1 MKTATNIIDTAKEF
15 LDRGYSHDF
24 RIDGGRLHDV
34 TVDRQVDLQD
44 IHVDAAYR
52 FELSPDSH
60 DASNLYAITDRK
72 HGTKGLLIDAF
83 DLLEATADAPLTRL
97 LSKTQEPRRDDE
109 ADVPTRF
116 GLRKV
121 AKAEFENDPDR
132 YVLRIGFPDFPE
144 CPFGESFSMLGFD
157 TAEQT
162 YVWLATKILRDDR
175 LVRVPFQHGEIPDN
189 D

>member
-1 MKTATNIIDTAKEF
+1 MTTATNIIDTTKEF

-24 RIDGGRLHDV
+24 RNDGGTLHDV
-34 TVDRQVDLQD
+34 TVDRQIDLQD

-52 FELSPDSH
+52 FELSPDST
-60 DASNLYAITDRK
+60 DASNFYAITDRK

-83 DLLEATADAPLTRL
+83 DLLEATGETPLSSL
-97 LSKTQEPRRDDE
+97 LSKTQEQRRDDDAE
-109 ADVPTRF
+109 APTRF

-121 AKAEFENDPDR
+121 AKAEFGADPDR
-132 YVLRIGFPDFPE
+132 YVLRIGFPDFPA
-144 CPFGESFSMLGFD
+144 CPFGESYSMLGFD

-175 LVRVPFQHGEIPDN
+175 LVRVPFQCAEIPDN

>member
-1 MKTATNIIDTAKEF
+1 MTTATNIIDTAKEF

-24 RIDGGRLHDV
+24 RIDGGTLHDV
-34 TVDRQVDLQD
+34 TVDRRIDLQD

-52 FELSPDSH
+52 FELSPDSN
-60 DASNLYAITDRK
+60 DASNFYAITDRK
-72 HGTKGLLIDAF
+72 HGAKGLLIDAF
-83 DLLEATADAPLTRL
+83 DLLEATGDTPLTSL
-97 LSKTQEPRRDDE
+97 LSKAQEPRRDDE
-109 ADVPTRF
+109 AEAPTRF

-121 AKAEFENDPDR
+121 AKAEFEDDPDR

-157 TAEQT
+157 VAEQT
-162 YVWLATKILRDDR
+162 YVWLATKILRDER
-175 LVRVPFQHGEIPDN
+175 LVRVPFQAAEIPDN

>member
-1 MKTATNIIDTAKEF
+1 MIDTVKTF
-15 LDRGYSHDF
+15 LDRGYSHDL
-24 RIDGGRLHDV
+24 RSDGRALHDL
-34 TVDRQVDLQD
+34 TVDRRIELQD
-44 IHVDAAYR
+44 IQVDAAYR
-52 FELSPDSH
+52 FETPGAN
-60 DASNLYAITDRK
+60 DASNVYAITDRK
-72 HGTKGLLIDAF
+72 RGTKGLLIDAF
-83 DLLEATADAPLTRL
+83 DLFEATGETPLRTL
-97 LSKTQEPRRDDE
+97 LSKTQEPRPDDAAE
-109 ADVPTRF
+109 APTRF

-121 AKAEFENDPDR
+121 AKAEFEDDPDR

-175 LVRVPFQHGEIPDN
+175 LLRVPYGPAEVPDN

>member
-1 MKTATNIIDTAKEF
+1 MTSATNFIDAAKAF
-15 LDRGYSHDF
+15 LERGYSHDF
-24 RIDGGRLHDV
+24 RIDGGALHDA
-34 TVDRQVDLQD
+34 TTDRRIDLGD
-44 IHVDAAYR
+44 VHVDAAYR
-52 FELSPDSH
+52 FELSPDSS
-60 DASNLYAITDRK
+60 DASNVYAITDRK

-83 DLLEATADAPLTRL
+83 DLLEESGDTPLTRL
-97 LSKTQEPRRDDE
+97 LSGTQEPRRDDE

-121 AKAEFENDPDR
+121 ARGEFAADPDR

-162 YVWLATKILRDDR
+162 YVWLATRILRDDR
-175 LVRVPFQHGEIPDN
+175 LARIPYRPAEIPDN

>member
-1 MKTATNIIDTAKEF
+1 MTSATNIIDTTRAF

-24 RIDGGRLHDV
+24 RIDGGALHDV
-34 TVDRQVDLQD
+34 TVDRQIDLQD

-52 FELSPDSH
+52 FELSPNSH
-60 DASNLYAITDRK
+60 DASNVYAITDRT
-72 HGTKGLLIDAF
+72 HGAKGLLIDAF
-83 DLLEATADAPLTRL
+83 DLLEATGDTPLTSL
-97 LSKTQEPRRDDE
+97 LSAARESRRDDE
-109 ADVPTRF
+109 ADAPTRF

-121 AKAEFENDPDR
+121 AKAEFENNCDR

-157 TAEQT
+157 VAEQA

-175 LVRVPFQHGEIPDN
+175 LVRVPFQAAEIPDN

>member
-1 MKTATNIIDTAKEF
+1 MTTASNIIDTAKAF

-24 RIDGGRLHDV
+24 RSVHGTLRDV
-34 TVDRQVDLQD
+34 TVDRQIDLRD
-44 IHVDAAYR
+44 IDVDAAYR
-52 FELSPDSH
+52 FELSPGLN
-60 DASNLYAITDRK
+60 DASNFYAITDRK

-83 DLLEATADAPLTRL
+83 DLLEATGDTPLTTL
-97 LSKTQEPRRDDE
+97 LSKTQELRRDDE
-109 ADVPTRF
+109 AEAPTRF

-121 AKAEFENDPDR
+121 AKSEFEDDPDR

-175 LVRVPFQHGEIPDN
+175 LLRVPFQPAEIPDN